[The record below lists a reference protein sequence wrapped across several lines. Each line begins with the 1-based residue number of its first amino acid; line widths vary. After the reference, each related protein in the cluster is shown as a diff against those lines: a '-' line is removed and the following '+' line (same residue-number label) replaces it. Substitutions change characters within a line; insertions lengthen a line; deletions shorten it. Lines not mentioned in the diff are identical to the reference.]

1 MEEYKRLK
9 TPLTSEDVLSL
20 KAGDAVLISGI
31 IYGAR
36 DAAHK
41 RLIEEYEKTG
51 KLPFDL
57 KGQIIYYVGPSPAK
71 PGKVIGSAG
80 PTTSIRMDP
89 YTPKMLELG
98 VKATIGKG
106 ERNEEVK
113 EAMKK
118 YKAVYLA
125 TVGGAGALIAQRIKS
140 VRIIAYE
147 DLGPE
152 AITEMVVEDFP
163 AIVAVDAYGNDLY
176 AEGIKKYAKI

>member
-9 TPLTSEDVLSL
+9 TPLTDEDVLSL

-31 IYGAR
+31 IYSAR

-89 YTPKMLELG
+89 YTPKILEFG

-106 ERNEEVK
+106 ERKEEVK

-140 VRIIAYE
+140 VKVIAYE

-152 AITEMVVEDFP
+152 AIAEMVVEDFP

-176 AEGIKKYAKI
+176 VEGIKKYAKI

>member
-1 MEEYKRLK
+1 MEEYKKIK
-9 TPLTSEDVLSL
+9 TPLRDEDVLSL

-31 IYGAR
+31 IYTAR

-41 RLIEEYEKTG
+41 RLIEDYEKTG

-89 YTPKMLELG
+89 YTPKILELG

-106 ERNEEVK
+106 QRTEPVK

-118 YKAVYLA
+118 FKAVYFA
-125 TVGGAGALIAQRIKS
+125 AVGGAAALLAERIKS
-140 VRIIAYE
+140 VKVIAYE

-152 AITEMVVEDFP
+152 AINEMVVEDFP
-163 AIVAVDAYGNDLY
+163 VIVAVDAYGNDLY
-176 AEGIKKYAKI
+176 IDGIKRYAKV

>member
-9 TPLTSEDVLSL
+9 TPLTDDDVLSL

-51 KLPFDL
+51 KLPLDL

-80 PTTSIRMDP
+80 PTTSTRMDP

-106 ERNEEVK
+106 ERKEEVK

-140 VRIIAYE
+140 VKVIAYE

-152 AITEMVVEDFP
+152 AIIEMVVEDFP

-176 AEGIKKYAKI
+176 IEGIKKYAKI